1 VNVDPSLLAIIVLL
15 GAMVWFDWYCL
26 SDLAKAD
33 QVWYL
38 PRGAWAILV
47 IAIFP
52 LGGLAYL
59 TYGRGGGPRPR
70 RPV

>member
-1 VNVDPSLLAIIVLL
+1 
-15 GAMVWFDWYCL
+15 MVWFDWYCL

-33 QVWYL
+33 RVWYL